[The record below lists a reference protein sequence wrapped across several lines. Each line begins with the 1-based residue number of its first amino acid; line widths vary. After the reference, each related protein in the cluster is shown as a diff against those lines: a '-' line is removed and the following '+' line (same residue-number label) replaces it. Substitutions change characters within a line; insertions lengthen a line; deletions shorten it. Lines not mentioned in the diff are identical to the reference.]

1 MCFIY
6 KITIFAK
13 VSKKNMRQMNKQIL
27 LDDIRERMILIQ
39 EQIKQLNCQIEQL
52 SACLD
57 EDDSSKKNNKVE
69 FKSVSDQSTSVSE
82 KIDNNI
88 AQPQLKLVDAR
99 LIVDLQKAIG
109 INDRFRF
116 KNDLFKGDAQ
126 LMSDTFDFLN
136 NVDTFEDAMSYIR
149 SHFDWSETNDTV
161 IYFFDL
167 LHRRYYRS

>member
-1 MCFIY
+1 
-6 KITIFAK
+6 
-13 VSKKNMRQMNKQIL
+13 MNKQTL
-27 LDDIRERMILIQ
+27 LDDIRKRMILIQ
-39 EQIKQLNCQIEQL
+39 EQMKQLNYQIEQFSAL
-52 SACLD
+52 ST
-57 EDDSSKKNNKVE
+57 EDDSLEKNNKVLAE
-69 FKSVSDQSTSVSE
+69 SVADKSNPIAE
-82 KIDNNI
+82 KTDNTI
-88 AQPQLKLVDAR
+88 AQPQLKPVDAR

-116 KNDLFKGDAQ
+116 KNDLFKGDAK

-136 NVDTFEDAMSYIR
+136 NVDAFEEAMSYVR

>member
-1 MCFIY
+1 
-6 KITIFAK
+6 
-13 VSKKNMRQMNKQIL
+13 
-27 LDDIRERMILIQ
+27 MILR
-39 EQIKQLNCQIEQL
+39 
-52 SACLD
+52 
-57 EDDSSKKNNKVE
+57 KKNNKVE
-69 FKSVSDQSTSVSE
+69 FKSVPNQFTPVSE

-126 LMSDTFDFLN
+126 LMSDTFDVLN